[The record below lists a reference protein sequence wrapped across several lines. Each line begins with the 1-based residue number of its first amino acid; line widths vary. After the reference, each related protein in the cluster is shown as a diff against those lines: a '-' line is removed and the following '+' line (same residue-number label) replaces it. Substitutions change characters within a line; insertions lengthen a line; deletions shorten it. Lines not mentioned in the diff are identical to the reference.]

1 MLRLDLSGWRNGGGG
16 GAKRGIREAV
26 MEDVKSVGVRGENE
40 GQWLQPPT
48 NREG

>member
-16 GAKRGIREAV
+16 AKRGEAV
-26 MEDVKSVGVRGENE
+26 MEDVKSVGVRGPNE
-40 GQWLQPPT
+40 GQWLRPPT